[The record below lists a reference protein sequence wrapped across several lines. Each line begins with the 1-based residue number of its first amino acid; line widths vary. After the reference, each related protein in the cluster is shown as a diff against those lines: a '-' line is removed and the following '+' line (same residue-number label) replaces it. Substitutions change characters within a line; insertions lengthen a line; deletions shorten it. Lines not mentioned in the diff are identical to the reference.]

1 MGGANKL
8 HLFQHVLADDAKV
21 YYPFHHQPRDIV
33 ITHAQNID
41 GHVLDMGDKALLA
54 QVDLE
59 AAALEQ
65 GLGVLAQTTGLLH
78 GDTQTLCFHCSI
90 SF

>member
-1 MGGANKL
+1 
-8 HLFQHVLADDAKV
+8 
-21 YYPFHHQPRDIV
+21 
-33 ITHAQNID
+33 
-41 GHVLDMGDKALLA
+41 MGDEALLA

-65 GLGVLAQTTGLLH
+65 GLGVLAQTTGFLH
-78 GDTQTLCFHCSI
+78 GDAQTLCFHCSI